1 MSAKR
6 LYIVRHGQTESSMRM
21 IYSGRSDVALT
32 ETGREQARTAGEQM
46 AGAGIDAIISS
57 PLSRALDT
65 AVAIGKA
72 TGVDVRV
79 DERLIEVDYNAF
91 EGLDR
96 PQARERFGDA
106 FQAWREDPFGA
117 TIPGTE
123 PLGDALVRARA
134 ATADALDDY
143 ELPVLVAHQGI
154 LRIVL
159 IALGRLAPE
168 GYFKQRLAE
177 ATPIEID
184 DPQIAA
190 A

>member
-65 AVAIGKA
+65 AIAIGKA

-123 PLGDALVRARA
+123 PLGDALIRARA

-168 GYFKQRLAE
+168 DYFKQRLTE

-184 DPQIAA
+184 DPRIASA
-190 A
+190 